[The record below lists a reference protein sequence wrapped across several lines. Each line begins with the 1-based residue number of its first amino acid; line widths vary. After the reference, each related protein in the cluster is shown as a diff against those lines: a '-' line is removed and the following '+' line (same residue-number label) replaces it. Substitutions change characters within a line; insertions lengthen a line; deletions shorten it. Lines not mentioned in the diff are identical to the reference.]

1 MNKNKIF
8 KGLPMKKYLKLF
20 LIVSI
25 GAIIGKS
32 VSLLL
37 VKFNTE
43 YETLLAIIT
52 ALSIT
57 IIVMIYMLVKYYI
70 HNK

>member
-1 MNKNKIF
+1 
-8 KGLPMKKYLKLF
+8 MKKYLKLF